1 MRADLDMLLL
11 KTFSK
16 GDKSM
21 TKKSTRNMQYSET
34 EPVLFLAF
42 ELSNKDWKLGF
53 STGFGQKARRRAM
66 LAGDMRKL
74 GAEIAAAKKRF
85 GLSQSTRVVS
95 CYEAGRDGFWL
106 HRYLLRAGID
116 NLVVDSSSIEVNR
129 MARRVKSDK
138 LDVQKLLT
146 MLMRYH
152 FGEHKVWSVVHPPS
166 PLEEDRRQIHRELAA
181 LKKDKTRTTNR
192 IKGLLASQGIQLDEM
207 DLCNQRLDA
216 IRLWDRSALLPAL
229 KSRLKREWEH
239 VLFLKQQIAT
249 LEAERRRVLQ
259 ESTEP
264 DVAKMKQLSMLCAIG
279 PCSSWVTV
287 REFFGWRKFK
297 NRREVA
303 SLAGLTPTPYQSG
316 ETSREQGISK
326 SGNRH
331 MRALAIELAW
341 SWLRYQPGSKLSLWF
356 MDRFDNAGKRARKV
370 GIVALARR
378 LLIDLWRFLEYGVI
392 PEGAQLKVRA

>member
-1 MRADLDMLLL
+1 
-11 KTFSK
+11 
-16 GDKSM
+16 M
-21 TKKSTRNMQYSET
+21 TRKSTRKVQYSES

-42 ELSNKDWKLGF
+42 ELSSKDWKLGF
-53 STGFGQKARRRAM
+53 STGFGQKARRRTIW
-66 LAGDMRKL
+66 AGDMRKL
-74 GAEIAAAKKRF
+74 RTEIAGAKKRF
-85 GLSQSTRVVS
+85 SLPEEAGVKS

-106 HRYLLRAGID
+106 HRYLLQAGID
-116 NLVVDSSSIEVNR
+116 NVVVDSSSIEVNR
-129 MARRVKSDK
+129 RARRSKSDK

-152 FGEHKVWSVVHPPS
+152 FGEHKVWSVVRPPS
-166 PLEEDRRQIHRELAA
+166 PQEEDRRQIHRELAA
-181 LKKDKTRTTNR
+181 LKKDKTRASNR
-192 IKGLLASQGIQLDEM
+192 IKGLLASQGIRLAVL
-207 DLCNQRLDA
+207 DLCDSRLDA

-239 VLFLKQQIAT
+239 MLFLKQQIAI
-249 LEAERRRVLQ
+249 LEAERRRVLR
-259 ESTEP
+259 ESLEP
-264 DVAKMKQLSMLCAIG
+264 DVAKIQQLSRLYAIG
-279 PCSSWVTV
+279 LGSSWIAV

-316 ETSREQGISK
+316 ETRREQGISK
-326 SGNRH
+326 AGNCHIRS
-331 MRALAIELAW
+331 MAIELAW

-356 MDRFDNAGKRARKV
+356 MERFGNAGKRARKV

-392 PEGAQLKVRA
+392 PEGARLRAEV